1 MEDEEVHHIKEEEE
15 LISIKKEE
23 EKERPHI
30 KQEEDE
36 DISKFPLTGVS
47 LKSEDGQREESGGA
61 EPQSSSLSQ
70 HMRTERDGDHN
81 GGSHPGGLLVA
92 LSDHDD
98 MTTDSPDTE
107 DDDDGQREE
116 IVICFPCGCYHRSG
130 VDDCRFSSFP
140 LKKQILWARLCRRS
154 DRQSTQPNGRLCCF
168 HFKDG
173 LMENDP
179 VYFVHNHRKWMDS
192 PDPGKRSQEQSETF
206 VHEMAT
212 NSQQLGDEPVQIADD
227 DPHEDHTY
235 AAKAC
240 SSRCIRLMTKLK
252 EEVKLLQK
260 NVEDLLLECEK
271 RKRMSI
277 SDIKDQKEKCRKC
290 CDRRVKI
297 CAKTSVKYKEEF
309 LGPKKAEETQY
320 HLLDAVFNL
329 QPRIVLR
336 RADVSEYLNPGW
348 HQSVPSHIKEEGEE
362 VQCIKEEK
370 EEILHVKEEEQGE
383 SIQVPSSGVHL
394 KSEDGQ
400 SKQRQGTEHPT
411 RNTSS
416 DGDHCEGSQTD
427 SHDDDE
433 QSEGDRTCHAANKCW
448 KCPRCRKTLACM
460 RNFKQH
466 VKIHT
471 GEKAFACSVCDKR
484 FTQKGQLKIHTRTHT
499 GEKPF
504 FCLICGQRFTRKG
517 DLKRHT
523 RTHTG
528 EKPFSCPVC
537 DKRFTENG
545 DLKRHTRTH
554 TGEKPFSCPVCNK
567 RFTEKG
573 KLKIHTRTHTGE
585 KPFSCLVCGQR
596 FTRKGD
602 LKRHTRIHT
611 GEKPFSCSVCDK
623 RFTETGQLKIHTR
636 THTGEKPFSCL
647 VCGQR
652 FTQKGDLKRHTRTH
666 TGEKPFSCGVCD
678 KRFTENGKLKIHT
691 RTHTSKKLLPTPLGQ
706 TFSSKYNNP
715 SFFAVNGDQNP
726 P

>member
-1 MEDEEVHHIKEEEE
+1 MLWRPRKGQAERNKEEVRGPKKEEEAQRQLLDAVFNLQPRNVLHIADLHCKWQEPVSLHLKEEMEDEEVHHIKEEEE

-277 SDIKDQKEKCRKC
+277 SDIKDQKEKK
-290 CDRRVKI
+290 
-297 CAKTSVKYKEEF
+297 
-309 LGPKKAEETQY
+309 
-320 HLLDAVFNL
+320 
-329 QPRIVLR
+329 VL
-336 RADVSEYLNPGW
+336 
-348 HQSVPSHIKEEGEE
+348 
-362 VQCIKEEK
+362 
-370 EEILHVKEEEQGE
+370 
-383 SIQVPSSGVHL
+383 
-394 KSEDGQ
+394 
-400 SKQRQGTEHPT
+400 
-411 RNTSS
+411 
-416 DGDHCEGSQTD
+416 
-427 SHDDDE
+427 
-433 QSEGDRTCHAANKCW
+433 
-448 KCPRCRKTLACM
+448 
-460 RNFKQH
+460 
-466 VKIHT
+466 
-471 GEKAFACSVCDKR
+471 
-484 FTQKGQLKIHTRTHT
+484 
-499 GEKPF
+499 
-504 FCLICGQRFTRKG
+504 
-517 DLKRHT
+517 
-523 RTHTG
+523 
-528 EKPFSCPVC
+528 
-537 DKRFTENG
+537 
-545 DLKRHTRTH
+545 
-554 TGEKPFSCPVCNK
+554 
-567 RFTEKG
+567 
-573 KLKIHTRTHTGE
+573 
-585 KPFSCLVCGQR
+585 
-596 FTRKGD
+596 
-602 LKRHTRIHT
+602 
-611 GEKPFSCSVCDK
+611 
-623 RFTETGQLKIHTR
+623 
-636 THTGEKPFSCL
+636 
-647 VCGQR
+647 
-652 FTQKGDLKRHTRTH
+652 
-666 TGEKPFSCGVCD
+666 
-678 KRFTENGKLKIHT
+678 
-691 RTHTSKKLLPTPLGQ
+691 
-706 TFSSKYNNP
+706 
-715 SFFAVNGDQNP
+715 
-726 P
+726 